1 MMQML
6 GLGRTVL
13 DTILGMM
20 GIATSAGFK
29 VAWATLRH
37 AVGVA
42 QQHLADCAQV
52 ENRAAEIAAMQQ
64 AFSLSYTMDGY
75 SGHLPYCL
83 TWCGRRGLPEDHI
96 IAHPVMLLLLQDT
109 QRK

>member
-1 MMQML
+1 VENFIANYQAHLMMQML

-37 AVGVA
+37 AIGVA
-42 QQHLADCAQV
+42 QQHLQIV
-52 ENRAAEIAAMQQ
+52 LR
-64 AFSLSYTMDGY
+64 
-75 SGHLPYCL
+75 
-83 TWCGRRGLPEDHI
+83 
-96 IAHPVMLLLLQDT
+96 
-109 QRK
+109 